1 MNALKTIEHL
11 TALAAEITGNKY
23 DVVPFALGW
32 LPYKND
38 VNMYSDVGSG
48 FTKIVKWLIDEI
60 ENAQNKNA

>member
-11 TALAAEITGNKY
+11 TALADEITGNKY
-23 DVVPFALGW
+23 YAMPFALGW

-38 VNMYSDVGSG
+38 VNMYSDVGG
-48 FTKIVKWLIDEI
+48 DFIKIVKWLINEI